1 MYIYCTFYT
10 HYTYTRYRLY
20 NYTYYDMHPY
30 NMKLYIC
37 KYTQNNINRERE
49 WASSLPCGMSRST
62 RRLGLRQVRPS
73 PSAADCHCRHH
84 CLNGAHRMCL
94 EFRHHVLLPRL
105 EPPEPPSHPQ
115 TSIKPWSTLW
125 LCQNSCW
132 KWPFIVDF
140 PMKNGDFP

>member
-30 NMKLYIC
+30 NINYIYIYTC
-37 KYTQNNINRERE
+37 KYTQNNINTERERE
-49 WASSLPCGMSRST
+49 GIITSLWHIHKRST

-84 CLNGAHRMCL
+84 CLNGAHRMRL

-105 EPPEPPSHPQ
+105 EPAEPPSHPQ
-115 TSIKPWSTLW
+115 TSIKP
-125 LCQNSCW
+125 
-132 KWPFIVDF
+132 
-140 PMKNGDFP
+140 

>member
-49 WASSLPCGMSRST
+49 SGHRHFPVACQDRRAGWASDKYG
-62 RRLGLRQVRPS
+62 RRP
-73 PSAADCHCRHH
+73 
-84 CLNGAHRMCL
+84 
-94 EFRHHVLLPRL
+94 VLLIAIAGTTASTVLTGCAWNFAIMCCCPDWSHQSHHHTPKRPL
-105 EPPEPPSHPQ
+105 NHDLPSGYVK
-115 TSIKPWSTLW
+115 IA
-125 LCQNSCW
+125 
-132 KWPFIVDF
+132 VE
-140 PMKNGDFP
+140 NGHL